1 MEGWIEN
8 EVEVVH
14 EDEKTA
20 RKSLLDAKEN
30 LD

>member
-14 EDEKTA
+14 EDEKAA